1 MLSWILTT
9 QIAPRLPLRD
19 VEAFMNMKDDGDEEE
34 GQFAK
39 KRF

>member
-1 MLSWILTT
+1 MDSNDPNCPEIT
-9 QIAPRLPLRD
+9 IKRD
-19 VEAFMNMKDDGDEEE
+19 LEAFMNMKDDGDEEE